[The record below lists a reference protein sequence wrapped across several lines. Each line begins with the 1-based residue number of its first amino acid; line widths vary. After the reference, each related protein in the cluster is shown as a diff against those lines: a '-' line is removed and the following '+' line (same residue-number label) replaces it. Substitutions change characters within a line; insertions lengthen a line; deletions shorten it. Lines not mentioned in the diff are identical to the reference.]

1 MQHLQADKDL
11 LQEQLKA
18 KYQPRIKEQKDI
30 ISVQQY
36 ELEKLEQQY
45 QQDMLDIELWK
56 KKEEEERNA
65 HIAVLNK
72 DRQTLQLELQEI
84 DGKLKNLNLE
94 KRQAPQRTEAA
105 ME

>member
-1 MQHLQADKDL
+1 MEEITSELQHLQADKDL

-56 KKEEEERNA
+56 RKRKKNGM
-65 HIAVLNK
+65 H
-72 DRQTLQLELQEI
+72 TLLS
-84 DGKLKNLNLE
+84 
-94 KRQAPQRTEAA
+94 
-105 ME
+105 